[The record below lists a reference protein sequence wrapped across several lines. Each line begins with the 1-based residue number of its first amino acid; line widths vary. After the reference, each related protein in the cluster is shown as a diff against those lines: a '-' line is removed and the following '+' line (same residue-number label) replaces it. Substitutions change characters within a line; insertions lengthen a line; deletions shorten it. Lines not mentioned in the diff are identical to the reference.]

1 MYFPY
6 FRGRQYELIALK
18 ELVKGGLLSNLV
30 IPVIEPV
37 KLARR
42 ENKFIVPYKM
52 IPTFDVTIKAFID
65 AKHQVAIVG
74 NPEVGDLSRISGVKG
89 LMGSYLVA
97 NEIIPSVLINKSA
110 GDRISELSESGIE
123 KNRILTI
130 FDNRD
135 SLSVYTAEFD
145 DSPPR
150 YTLFSSDERQIRRA
164 VKQNKV
170 LFKDW
175 FRKQVKNAD
184 YAIEDDEPFSEDHL
198 YFNEE
203 GYDGF
208 GDYSIVGNIFDESGF
223 TPKAVAIH
231 IVYFADDRALRVH
244 HFVSDSNIDIKDV
257 AGKYYEAVAK
267 LVNWFNNGYQNQRTT
282 GLSEL
287 INHYENGYYPGL
299 PTIKK
304 LSIMHHLE
312 LMGKYLDGG
321 MVK

>member
-18 ELVKGGLLSNLV
+18 ELVKGGMLGSLV

-37 KLARR
+37 KLVRR
-42 ENKFIVPYKM
+42 EEKFVIPYKM
-52 IPTFDVTIKAFID
+52 IPTFDVTIKAFVD

-74 NPEVGDLSRISGVKG
+74 NPDVGDLLGITDVKG
-89 LMGSYLVA
+89 LLDFYLLA
-97 NEIIPSVLINKSA
+97 HEIIPSVIINKSSKA
-110 GDRISELSESGIE
+110 RIRDFCESGVE
-123 KNRILTI
+123 KSNILTI

-135 SLSVYTAEFD
+135 SLPVYTDAFD
-145 DSPPR
+145 DIPPR

-170 LFKDW
+170 MFKDW
-175 FRKQVKNAD
+175 FKKQAKNAD
-184 YAIEDDEPFSEDHL
+184 YAIIDDEPFSEDHL
-198 YFNEE
+198 YYSEE
-203 GYDGF
+203 GYAGF

-223 TPKAVAIH
+223 APTAVAIH
-231 IVYFADDRALRVH
+231 IVYFTNDGALRIH
-244 HFVSDSNIDIKDV
+244 HFVSESNIGTKDV
-257 AGKYYEAVAK
+257 AGKYYEAVTK
-267 LVNWFNNGYQNQRTT
+267 LVYWFNNGHQSQRTT
-282 GLSEL
+282 GLSEF

-312 LMGKYLDGG
+312 LMSKYLDGG
-321 MVK
+321 MA